1 MTNIGLMFIVVNKN
15 NNANTAAGQLCLVK
29 IYQITIIVIVIV
41 SATIL
46 YGLT

>member
-1 MTNIGLMFIVVNKN
+1 MANIGLMFIVVNKN

-29 IYQITIIVIVIV
+29 IYQITAIV

-46 YGLT
+46 YGLTW